1 MSDLLAARRVVRDR
15 MRGNHPTHTR
25 GDTGPNAVLVAC
37 TALGITDHDTAL
49 ELLPYAYGYA
59 LAVNGLPPDTA
70 DLCGMHADALL
81 DGYLVGLWEDP
92 EVVFPSAVSVH
103 AEPAYG
109 GKLIDR

>member
-1 MSDLLAARRVVRDR
+1 MPDSLSGARRVVRDR
-15 MRGNHPTHTR
+15 MRGDRPTQTR

-49 ELLPYAYGYA
+49 ALLPYAYGYG
-59 LAVNGLPPDTA
+59 LATNGLPPDTA
-70 DLCGMHADALL
+70 DLCGQHADALL

-92 EVVFPSAVSVH
+92 AVAFPAAVSVH
-103 AEPAYG
+103 EPVYG